1 MKHAELW
8 RARLTG
14 RPLALAPRAV
24 ETLVAAPRAFLGEA
38 ESPQAACQ
46 GWVMTEG
53 GIAHLP
59 IVGPLVQRGDWLSSF
74 FGIVSYDEIA
84 ATAEDAFTT
93 PGVRGV
99 LMEIDSPGG
108 EVAGLFDLLSHIE
121 ALKTDT
127 GKPLWAIAR
136 EQALSAACASAS
148 VADRLLVTQTGE
160 VGSIGVI
167 AVHVDRTAQD
177 KMEGEKYT
185 LIHAGAKKLDGNPHI
200 PLSPGAEAD
209 LQADVDDLYGQLVG
223 HVARGRGMKPETIA
237 ATEAAVYR
245 GQHALDAGLA
255 DGISTLQQAHA
266 DLLAT
271 LEAPPGIGART
282 GRKTPQSLNSERTET
297 MALKPAKRE
306 DAAATGKEQ
315 ATPVATETGPTPE
328 VHASAEAPAANS
340 TPAAPQASNP
350 TPVAATPVAPPSGE
364 TTPDIAA
371 QIRAEAAE
379 IAEIAAQA
387 SRLGLEIDAS
397 DALRNG
403 VKPDALRAS
412 VLSQLAARDEAAAIS
427 PVAPPAAETTPKES
441 PLIAAAERAREQAV
455 RGTHAA

>member
-8 RARLTG
+8 QARLTG

-24 ETLVAAPRAFLGEA
+24 EALVAAPQAFLGEA
-38 ESPQAACQ
+38 EGPQAACR

-59 IVGPLVQRGDWLSSF
+59 VVGPLVQRGDWLSAL

-108 EVAGLFDLLSHIE
+108 EVAGLFDLLSHLK
-121 ALKTDT
+121 ALKSDT

-136 EQALSAACASAS
+136 EQALSAACAIAS

-167 AVHVDRTAQD
+167 AVHVDRSAQD

-223 HVARGRGMKPETIA
+223 QVARGRGMKPEAIA

-245 GQHALDAGLA
+245 GQHAVTARLA
-255 DGISTLQQAHA
+255 DGIATLEQAHA
-266 DLLAT
+266 DLLAA
-271 LEAPPGIGART
+271 LDAPADIAARA
-282 GRKTPQSLNSERTET
+282 GREKPQSLNSERTET

-306 DAAATGKEQ
+306 DAAAATSQ
-315 ATPVATETGPTPE
+315 AQAAPAAIETAPTPE
-328 VHASAEAPAANS
+328 AAAPAEAPAANPA
-340 TPAAPQASNP
+340 PAA
-350 TPVAATPVAPPSGE
+350 AAPVAPPASEGV
-364 TTPDIAA
+364 PDIAA
-371 QIRAEAAE
+371 QIRAEVAE

-397 DALRNG
+397 DALRGG

-412 VLSQLAARDEAAAIS
+412 VLSQLAARGEAAAIS

-441 PLIAAAERAREQAV
+441 PLIAAAERAREQAA